1 MIKNASYIFFS
12 IILILSCEDVAPTQD
27 NPLDPGNEDYIE
39 PAITFVGDIANG
51 DTIYSESITLGWDGN
66 ELVTEYRYKLDD
78 FAWANW
84 SSETFATLDYL
95 DEGQHNISIQSR
107 YLSGDT
113 SAIIDLDFIVDA
125 VDGPSLMF
133 FPRRHIT
140 SQNETIIFKIL
151 AEEVSALMAAEIH
164 IDFDPSKIEIISI
177 SQGIFFQNGQESIFN
192 YDINS
197 GYIEILTS
205 LLNSDI
211 SYVNGTGE
219 LAQIEVRI
227 LANAGETTL
236 SFSGSEDF
244 RGPDNNIIFI
254 SEKVNGLIISQ

>member
-1 MIKNASYIFFS
+1 MIKKFSYIFFP
-12 IILILSCEDVAPTQD
+12 IILVLSCEDVAPTQD
-27 NPLDPGNEDYIE
+27 NPLDPGNEDYVE
-39 PAITFVGDIANG
+39 PTITFVGDISNG

-66 ELVTEYRYKLDD
+66 ELVTEYRYKLDE
-78 FAWANW
+78 FPWAEW
-84 SSETFATLDYL
+84 SNENFATLDYL

-140 SQNETIIFKIL
+140 TQGETVIFKIL

-177 SQGIFFQNGQESIFN
+177 SQGNFFQNGQESIFS
-192 YDINS
+192 YDINDGS
-197 GYIEILTS
+197 IEILTS
-205 LLNSDI
+205 LLNSEI
-211 SYVNGTGE
+211 PYVNGTGE
-219 LAQIEVRI
+219 LAQIEVKTI
-227 LANAGETTL
+227 SDGLITL
-236 SFSGSEDF
+236 SFNPYNNF
-244 RGPDNNIIFI
+244 RNPQNENINI
-254 SEKVNGLIISQ
+254 SNAVNGLVEVY